1 MASLAEIRAKLKEQ
15 ESRTSGNNSG
25 GGDNSIYPFWNIK
38 EGESATLRFLPDG
51 DESNTFFWKERLM
64 IKLPF
69 AGVKGETDSR
79 PVQVQ
84 IPCMEMYGET
94 CDILNEVR
102 GWFKDPSLEDMGR
115 KYWKKRSYIFQGFV
129 TDNPLSDDQAPE
141 NPIRRFIIG
150 PQIFQII
157 KAALMDPD
165 MEELPT
171 DYTAGVDFRL
181 NKTSK
186 GGYAD
191 YGTSN
196 WARRERP
203 LSDAEMNAVNTHGLF
218 NLNDFL
224 PKKPGEIEVKTDAG
238 FVILNQA
245 FQATQTYHGNR
256 PPGNPYV
263 IGLPADRIN
272 QLLILRKRNPYVDEE
287 YEEMLRKR
295 RLADF
300 LGIDFLEYDGLDADA
315 LTDTIQDIWVTDL
328 DESDYMLQDMLYDL
342 LDALNLSLMRLF
354 EDELTRQNRTL
365 LSTKKTDGTGF
376 DATTGIRLE
385 DEDPWWHW
393 VREDFGYGN
402 KIDLYLNQGYGY
414 SLNIKQGDFE
424 LYDYKLG
431 SSSGNSIDIQ
441 Q

>member
-15 ESRTSGNNSG
+15 EARTGGNQGPTGPNP
-25 GGDNSIYPFWNIK
+25 IYPFWNIK
-38 EGESATLRFLPDG
+38 EGESATFRFLPDG
-51 DESNTFFWKERLM
+51 NADNTFFWAERLM

-69 AGVKGETDSR
+69 AGIKGETDSR

-94 CDILNEVR
+94 CNILNEVR

-115 KYWKKRSYIFQGFV
+115 KYWKKRSYVFQGFV
-129 TDNPLSDDQAPE
+129 TDNPLTTDEAPE

-203 LSDAEMNAVNTHGLF
+203 LGDAEMAAVNTHGLF
-218 NLNDFL
+218 DLSEFL
-224 PKKPGEIEVKTDAG
+224 PKKPDATAVKVMQEMFEASVDGEAYDADRWSNYFRPAG
-238 FVILNQA
+238 MQA
-245 FQATQTYHGNR
+245 RTGDPQKAASPQATAVSQSAPT
-256 PPGNPYV
+256 PVVEDVPFKSTEEAAAT
-263 IGLPADRIN
+263 PAAE
-272 QLLILRKRNPYVDEE
+272 PVAEGGGG
-287 YEEMLRKR
+287 
-295 RLADF
+295 A
-300 LGIDFLEYDGLDADA
+300 
-315 LTDTIQDIWVTDL
+315 QDIL
-328 DESDYMLQDMLYDL
+328 AMIRS
-342 LDALNLSLMRLF
+342 
-354 EDELTRQNRTL
+354 RQ
-365 LSTKKTDGTGF
+365 G
-376 DATTGIRLE
+376 
-385 DEDPWWHW
+385 
-393 VREDFGYGN
+393 
-402 KIDLYLNQGYGY
+402 
-414 SLNIKQGDFE
+414 
-424 LYDYKLG
+424 
-431 SSSGNSIDIQ
+431 
-441 Q
+441 

>member
-15 ESRTSGNNSG
+15 ENRASG
-25 GGDNSIYPFWNIK
+25 GSNGPSGPNPIYPFWNIK
-38 EGESATLRFLPDG
+38 EGESATMRFLPDG
-51 DESNTFFWKERLM
+51 DQDNTFFWKERLM

-79 PVQVQ
+79 PVQV
-84 IPCMEMYGET
+84 PCMEMYGDS
-94 CDILNEVR
+94 CSILQEVR

-129 TDNPLSDDQAPE
+129 TDNPLADDQAPE

-203 LSDAEMNAVNTHGLF
+203 LGDEEMNAVNAHGLF
-218 NLNDFL
+218 NLSDFL
-224 PKKPGEIEVKTDAG
+224 PKKPDATAIKVMQEMFEASVDGEAYDAERWSNYFRPAG
-238 FVILNQA
+238 MQA
-245 FQATQTYHGNR
+245 RTGDPNVASSNGTATSQTA
-256 PPGNPYV
+256 PT
-263 IGLPADRIN
+263 PA
-272 QLLILRKRNPYVDEE
+272 PAPAPAAEPAPAPE
-287 YEEMLRKR
+287 PTAEAAPAEGGG
-295 RLADF
+295 A
-300 LGIDFLEYDGLDADA
+300 
-315 LTDTIQDIWVTDL
+315 QDIL
-328 DESDYMLQDMLYDL
+328 AMIRS
-342 LDALNLSLMRLF
+342 
-354 EDELTRQNRTL
+354 RQ
-365 LSTKKTDGTGF
+365 
-376 DATTGIRLE
+376 A
-385 DEDPWWHW
+385 
-393 VREDFGYGN
+393 
-402 KIDLYLNQGYGY
+402 
-414 SLNIKQGDFE
+414 
-424 LYDYKLG
+424 
-431 SSSGNSIDIQ
+431 
-441 Q
+441 